1 MEELG
6 LIRDLAIIW
15 CAAVI
20 VGAVFLRLK
29 LPLIAG
35 YIVAGLITGPFGVR
49 LISDSNQ
56 IHVLAEFGVALLLF
70 ALGVEITLK
79 KIFSSAGKT
88 ILAGVS
94 QILLTML
101 IVFGYAY
108 AANVTRDLIPG
119 LIFGLI
125 CALSSTALVTKVLVD
140 RGETETL
147 HGRLLVPMLLIQDL
161 SLIPIVALIP
171 VLEHPGADML
181 VTVFIALVKAMLLV
195 GVVALGSTVL
205 VPRILGSVARSGS
218 REMFT
223 LTALGIC
230 LGVAFLSKSLGVS
243 LALGAFLGGIMISER
258 PYGHQVLAD
267 ILPLRDLFGSVF
279 FVSIGLLLDPSF
291 IASHWL
297 QVLLFVVLLIAGK
310 ALAAAASACFAT
322 GSLWSAGLIGIGLAQ
337 IGEFS
342 FVLAAISYKAGLL
355 PDSLYNLFFA
365 GAVVTLMVS
374 PALMAFAPNLFSR
387 IPFLRLDRRAGH
399 SEEDAPTKKMK
410 SHLILC
416 GYGRI
421 GKHLGTILQQY
432 EIPFAVVEINAAII
446 DELHAKKVP
455 CVYGDAFSQLVLSK
469 ANISEAACLVV
480 TVPDAV
486 VAVHI
491 ITSARAENSNIRII
505 ARAHRSEDIE
515 LFRAAGANAVVQPEF
530 EASVEITKMSLIGME
545 RSGHEVRS
553 ALKDIRRLGY
563 MLFQPELL
571 TDDFV
576 EFPHEDYF
584 GVWFTYNGATATL
597 QSLDARRRTGAT
609 ILAIRNAASLLPH
622 PDGSLSL
629 NPNDEIYVAGKEQQL
644 TEFER
649 AFSVSRFSPAITVPN
664 DEISQPGLTD

>member
-15 CAAVI
+15 CAAVV

-35 YIVAGLITGPFGVR
+35 YIVAGLITGPFGAR
-49 LISDSNQ
+49 LISDSHQ

-70 ALGVEITLK
+70 ALGVEISLK

-88 ILAGVS
+88 ILAGIS

-101 IVFGYAY
+101 MVFGYAY
-108 AANVTRDLIPG
+108 AANVTRDLVPG

-171 VLEHPGADML
+171 VLEHPGSDML
-181 VTVFIALVKAMLLV
+181 VIVFMALAKAMLLV

-230 LGVAFLSKSLGVS
+230 LGVAFMSKSLGVS

-258 PYGHQVLAD
+258 PYGHQVLVD

-297 QVLLFVVLLIAGK
+297 QVLLFVALLIAGK
-310 ALAAAASACFAT
+310 ALAAAVSACFAT

-387 IPFLRLDRRAGH
+387 IPLLRLDRRAGH
-399 SEEDAPTKKMK
+399 WEEDAPTKELK

-432 EIPFAVVEINAAII
+432 EIPFAVVEVNASII
-446 DELHAKKVP
+446 DELHAKNVP
-455 CVYGDAFSQLVLSK
+455 CVYGDAFSPLVLSK
-469 ANISEAACLVV
+469 ANIRDAACLVV

-609 ILAIRNAASLLPH
+609 ILAIRNSSSLLPH
-622 PDGSLSL
+622 PDGGLSL

-649 AFSVSRFSPAITVPN
+649 TFSVSRFSPAITVPN

>member
-6 LIRDLAIIW
+6 LIRDLAIVW
-15 CAAVI
+15 CAAVV
-20 VGAVFLRLK
+20 VGTVFLRLK

-49 LISDSNQ
+49 VISDSNQ
-56 IHVLAEFGVALLLF
+56 VHMLAEFGVALLLF

-79 KIFSSAGKT
+79 RIFSSAGKT
-88 ILAGVS
+88 ILAGIS
-94 QILLTML
+94 QIILTM
-101 IVFGYAY
+101 IVVFGCAY
-108 AANVTRDLIPG
+108 AANITRDLVPG

-125 CALSSTALVTKVLVD
+125 CALSSTALVTKMLVD

-147 HGRLLVPMLLIQDL
+147 HGRLLVPILLIQDL

-171 VLEHPGADML
+171 VLEHPGSDML
-181 VTVFIALVKAMLLV
+181 LTVITALVKAGLLV
-195 GVVALGSTVL
+195 AIVGVGSTFI
-205 VPRILGSVARSGS
+205 VPRILGSIARSGS
-218 REMFT
+218 RELFT
-223 LTALGIC
+223 LTALAIC
-230 LGVAFLSKSLGVS
+230 LGVAFLSKELGVS

-279 FVSIGLLLDPSF
+279 FVSIGLLLNPTF
-291 IASHWL
+291 IASQWI
-297 QVLLFVVLLIAGK
+297 QVLLFVLLLISGK
-310 ALAAAASACFAT
+310 AAAGAASASLAT
-322 GSLWSAGLIGIGLAQ
+322 GSLWSAGLVGIGLAQ

-374 PALMAFAPNLFSR
+374 PALMAVAPRLFSR
-387 IPFLRLDRRAGH
+387 MPLLRLDRKAGH
-399 SEEDAPTKKMK
+399 ADETTPAQKMR

-421 GKHLGTILQQY
+421 GRQLGTILQQY
-432 EIPFAVVEINAAII
+432 QIPFAVVEISANII
-446 DELHAKKVP
+446 EELHERNVP
-455 CVYGDAFSQLVLSK
+455 CIYGDAFSPLVLSK
-469 ANISEAACLVV
+469 VNISEAACLVV

-491 ITSARAENSNIRII
+491 ITSARAENSSIRII

-530 EASVEITKMSLIGME
+530 EASVEITKMALIGME

-584 GVWFTYNGATATL
+584 GVWFIYNGSAATL
-597 QSLDARRRTGAT
+597 QSLNARRRTGAT
-609 ILAIRNAASLLPH
+609 ILAIKNSACLLPH

-629 NPNDEIYVAGKEQQL
+629 NPNDQVYVAGKEQQL
-644 TEFER
+644 TAFER
-649 AFSVSRFSPAITVPN
+649 TFPVSRFSPSINVAN
-664 DEISQPGLTD
+664 DEILHPGVSD